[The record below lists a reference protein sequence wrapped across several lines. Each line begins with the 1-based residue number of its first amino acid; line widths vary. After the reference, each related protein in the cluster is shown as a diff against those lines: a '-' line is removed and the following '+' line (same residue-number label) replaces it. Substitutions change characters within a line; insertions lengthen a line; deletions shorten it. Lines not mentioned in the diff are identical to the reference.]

1 MNLNTFEKLP
11 LEDRLQLVWDTGNQL
26 GIRFGRK
33 HNVCLYHLPD
43 FFAEIWFDPEEKNVT
58 MVRAFT
64 STLCLEPYLSHIN
77 INQLTEQYD

>member
-11 LEDRLQLVWDTGNQL
+11 IEERLQFVWNEGNQL

-33 HNVCLYHLPD
+33 HNVCLYHLQNY
-43 FFAEIWFDPEEKNVT
+43 FAEIWYDPQEKNVT

-64 STLCLEPYLSHIN
+64 SSKCLEPYLSHIN